1 MIVLYITT
9 IILAYLIGS
18 FPTGYILVKA
28 LKGIDIR
35 EVGSGSTGAT
45 NVKRVLGI
53 KAYIF
58 VMFVDALK
66 GLLPVLAA
74 KYIDSK
80 MGIILSDFH
89 ILPVLVAVAV
99 IMGHSKSIFLKFTGG
114 KSVASGVGTI
124 LGLNPVVGLITIIS
138 WVVLT
143 YFTKIVSISSIAVI
157 LLTPVWMFVFKQPLS
172 YILYCLLGALYIV
185 YLHRENIKR
194 LISGSENKIRN

>member
-1 MIVLYITT
+1 MILLYIITV
-9 IILAYLIGS
+9 ILAYLIGS

-28 LKGIDIR
+28 VKGIDIR

-45 NVKRVLGI
+45 NVKRVLGM

-89 ILPVLVAVAV
+89 ILPVLR
-99 IMGHSKSIFLKFTGG
+99 GIFHPE
-114 KSVASGVGTI
+114 
-124 LGLNPVVGLITIIS
+124 NP
-138 WVVLT
+138 
-143 YFTKIVSISSIAVI
+143 
-157 LLTPVWMFVFKQPLS
+157 
-172 YILYCLLGALYIV
+172 
-185 YLHRENIKR
+185 RE
-194 LISGSENKIRN
+194 IRFSRD

>member
-1 MIVLYITT
+1 MILLYIITV
-9 IILAYLIGS
+9 ILAYLIGS

-28 LKGIDIR
+28 VKGIDIR

-45 NVKRVLGI
+45 NVKRVLGT

-80 MGIILSDFH
+80 TGEILSSFY

-99 IMGHSKSIFLKFTGG
+99 IIGHSKSVFLKFTGG

-124 LGLNPVVGLITIIS
+124 LGLNPLVGLITIIS

-143 YFTKIVSISSIAVI
+143 YFTKIVSISSIIVV

-172 YILYCLLGALYIV
+172 YTLYCLLGALYIV
-185 YLHRENIKR
+185 YLHKENIKR
-194 LISGSENKIRN
+194 LISGSENKIRK